1 MWPYSRSQYQ
11 QSMQILQMQKSSI
24 KSVLCGHQAL
34 CRPVKYS
41 PQMTTWDMQFVLTV
55 KQELSVTTQG
65 PASLTALFL
74 YRFGDWK
81 STLLGWSQRN
91 RPSLRL
97 QKCQGTGVWCV
108 SPADL
113 VSVCVWEKHNS
124 RHSQAG
130 RDGVPGMMG
139 PAHREKPLSV
149 TFGVNTLLFFSFAFL
164 FFLFLPSCCFSCT
177 FSEEIMISR
186 KQGASDAFE
195 VPMFANIA
203 CLDYS

>member
-11 QSMQILQMQKSSI
+11 QSMQILQMQKASI

-113 VSVCVWEKHNS
+113 VSVCVCERSTIPDTAKLAGMVCLGWWAQHTGRSHFLS
-124 RHSQAG
+124 RL
-130 RDGVPGMMG
+130 
-139 PAHREKPLSV
+139 E
-149 TFGVNTLLFFSFAFL
+149 
-164 FFLFLPSCCFSCT
+164 
-177 FSEEIMISR
+177 
-186 KQGASDAFE
+186 
-195 VPMFANIA
+195 
-203 CLDYS
+203 